1 MYRIMVLTGGE
12 EYPLW
17 IPQDEELIV
26 FSPILTV
33 DMSTAWNLTFEITAL
48 HPYTDKLLPYASEI
62 YVYDEEEEIFC
73 GRMIEPAKDFNNTLS
88 VSCEG
93 ELSYLLDSI
102 QEPYEHTGSIRDFLK
117 KLLNNHNSQVEERK
131 QFLLGNVSVVD
142 TNNYINRSSSD
153 YSNTLDTFRAK
164 LIDTHGGYPRVRH
177 QDGKRYLDYVTDYG
191 GINSQTIRFGENM
204 LDMSQYMDG
213 TGIITRLIPIG
224 AKVEIVNPDGT
235 KGTETVTI
243 QSVNGGKN
251 YIEHMAGIREY
262 GYITGIQKWED
273 VTLPE
278 NLLAKARA
286 YLDEAVALPQTLEIT
301 AVDLG
306 LIDVD
311 VQKLK
316 LGCWTTVESVP
327 HGISKQFLLSKK
339 EIHLDD
345 PAKDQITLGK
355 TIATFTSGS
364 AKQEVQVSQRV
375 DQVANEAS
383 QEINRKVENATQL
396 ITGGLGG
403 YIVIGRAEDGHP
415 EELLVMDAPK
425 KEDAKNVIRLNR
437 NGLGFSITGYNGVYR
452 NAWTI
457 DGNLTA
463 DFITAGSMLA
473 DRIRG
478 GTLEVG
484 GKSLGKDGQIT
495 IRDAEGI
502 VIGQLSKDGIQIN
515 NGYFNGHIEV
525 GGKQEGSITV
535 KDETGKIIGTWS
547 KAGLSILKGIISG
560 SFIQVGGVNNQ
571 DGTILVMDDQGKE
584 VAKIDNA
591 GVRVNYE
598 SRFGFEATKN
608 YIKQGEF
615 ILQRGKSSGF
625 RTLFESSD
633 EKTGMSAGH
642 LDDGQLYLWAGYND
656 SDDYAFLVN
665 ERDEVHCNDLW
676 LQDWHRIYRE
686 YKRNNEMVLELDMDL
701 FKAKSLLYTIIDL
714 YNNHNGDNRNIFI
727 LADMIYDL
735 QARVNALE
743 NVL

>member
-17 IPQDEELIV
+17 IPQDEELV
-26 FSPILTV
+26 VLNPVLTM
-33 DMSTAWNLTFEITAL
+33 DMSTAWKLEFEITAL
-48 HPYTDKLLPYASEI
+48 HPYKDKLLPYASEV
-62 YVYDEEEEIFC
+62 YVFDGDEEIFR
-73 GRMIEPAKDFNNTLS
+73 GRMIEPAKDFYNTLS

-102 QEPYEHTGSIRDFLK
+102 QEPYEHTGSIREFLQK
-117 KLLNNHNSQVEERK
+117 ILNSHNSQVEERK
-131 QFLLGNVSVVD
+131 QFLLGNIGVVD

-153 YSNTLDTFRAK
+153 YSNTLDTFKAK

-177 QDGKRYLDYVTDYG
+177 QNGKRYLDYVKDYG
-191 GINSQTIRFGENM
+191 GINSQPIRFGENM

-243 QSVNGGKN
+243 KTVNGGKN
-251 YIEHMAGIREY
+251 YIEHTAGIREY

-286 YLDEAVALPQTLEIT
+286 YLDETVAMPQTLEIT

-311 VQKLK
+311 IQKLK
-316 LGCWTTVESVP
+316 LGYWTTVESVP

-339 EIHLDD
+339 EMHLDD
-345 PAKDQITLGK
+345 PAKDHITLGK
-355 TIATFTSGS
+355 TISTFTNSS
-364 AKQEVQVSQRV
+364 VKQETQASQRV
-375 DQVANEAS
+375 EQVANEAS
-383 QEINRKVENATQL
+383 QEINQKIENATQL

-403 YIVIGRAEDGHP
+403 YIVIGWAEDGHP

-425 KEDAKNVIRLNR
+425 KEDAKNVIRLNQ
-437 NGLGFSITGYNGVYR
+437 NGLGFSTTGYNGVYR

-457 DGNLTA
+457 DGNLVA
-463 DFITAGSMLA
+463 DFITVGTMLA

-478 GTLEVG
+478 GTLELG
-484 GKSLGKDGQIT
+484 GTGLG
-495 IRDAEGI
+495 RD
-502 VIGQLSKDGIQIN
+502 
-515 NGYFNGHIEV
+515 
-525 GGKQEGSITV
+525 GSIVV
-535 KDETGKIIGTWS
+535 KDAKGNTIGTWNID
-547 KAGLSILKGIISG
+547 GFNILKGIISG
-560 SFIQVGGVNNQ
+560 SFIQAGGKNNQ
-571 DGTILVMDDQGKE
+571 DGTILVMDDQGNE
-584 VAKIDNA
+584 VAKLDNN
-591 GVRVNYE
+591 GLRVNFA
-598 SRFGFEATKN
+598 SLFGFEATKQ
-608 YIKQGEF
+608 YIKQGDF
-615 ILQRGKSSGF
+615 ITQQGDSSGF

-665 ERDEVHCNDLW
+665 ERGEVHCNDLW
-676 LQDWHRIYRE
+676 LQDWHRIYNE
-686 YKRNNEMVLELDMDL
+686 YKRNNEMVVELDMDL

-714 YNNHNGDNRNIFI
+714 YNRHNGAIGDIRFLGNW
-727 LADMIYDL
+727 LDDL
-735 QARVNALE
+735 EDRVNALE
-743 NVL
+743 NA